1 MYCKLSGLVT
11 EANWNSWQ
19 TDDLRPYV
27 DHALELFGP
36 ERLIFGS
43 DHPVCLLAASYAR
56 VLESFQEILSD
67 LDDHDRNRI
76 FADNARTFYRLN

>member
-1 MYCKLSGLVT
+1 
-11 EANWNSWQ
+11 
-19 TDDLRPYV
+19 
-27 DHALELFGP
+27 LFGP

-76 FADNARTFYRLN
+76 FAENARTFYRLN